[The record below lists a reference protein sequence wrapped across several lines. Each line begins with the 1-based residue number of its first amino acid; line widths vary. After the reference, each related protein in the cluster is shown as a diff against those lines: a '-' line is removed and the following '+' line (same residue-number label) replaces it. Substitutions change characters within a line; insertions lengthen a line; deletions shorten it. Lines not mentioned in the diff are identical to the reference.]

1 MAAAAAPGAEDGI
14 RLFLNMAFHQTQT
27 WARDGAGGRPGP
39 MPAGLARKWIEASAA
54 GQGDAAVLLGGR
66 WDAASVWAAVERA
79 RQEDAG
85 VAAYLE
91 GRRHRL

>member
-54 GQGDAAVLLGGR
+54 GQADAAVLLGPSKQHSQS
-66 WDAASVWAAVERA
+66 ALKKLVWSQKVN
-79 RQEDAG
+79 G
-85 VAAYLE
+85 
-91 GRRHRL
+91 